1 MLENI
6 TVIFNRVS
14 WTVGNAVLSIL
25 AGVFIPMEK
34 LPAGNDRRVYTQ
46 ARGLQ
51 RRTN

>member
-1 MLENI
+1 MVENM

-34 LPAGNDRRVYTQ
+34 LPADDQRVYTQ